1 MPDSVW
7 TTSAVD
13 NRLFLGNFLCCFCY
27 PVKLVYWTDDHWVKM
42 VTNHPTLGF
51 HVLLLC
57 DAGGAKSPPASIKPM
72 QMKKRERAN
81 IKKVENKIGNM
92 TRISNGYKFYLNSEE
107 LNFYKGFRFHL
118 FKIIL
123 NSIIKSPVPDFQHLT
138 IFMPPI
144 LDPVIGCLLD
154 DGATFSFRIFLIE
167 SVMTRGSTS
176 LHTLRNLNAK
186 IVKFSKR
193 QIQSSELFR

>member
-1 MPDSVW
+1 MY
-7 TTSAVD
+7 
-13 NRLFLGNFLCCFCY
+13 CCY
-27 PVKLVYWTDDHWVKM
+27 VMQVELNLH
-42 VTNHPTLGF
+42 
-51 HVLLLC
+51 LLPLNQC
-57 DAGGAKSPPASIKPM
+57 RWRKG
-72 QMKKRERAN
+72 ERAN
-81 IKKVENKIGNM
+81 INKVENKIGNM
-92 TRISNGYKFYLNSEE
+92 TRISNGYNFYLNSEE

-118 FKIIL
+118 FKIQSL
-123 NSIIKSPVPDFQHLT
+123 KVQFQTFRQKDVQHLT
-138 IFMPPI
+138 ILMPPI